1 MEPTL
6 HAGQV
11 VFVDTAA
18 YADARP
24 ADLDI
29 VVANHPQRADVEIIK
44 RVEFTT
50 DEGAYLKSDNAEARN
65 VEDSRR
71 FGVVPFE
78 LITGRVVARL
88 TG

>member
-11 VFVDTAA
+11 VFVNAKA
-18 YADARP
+18 YVDARP
-24 ADLDI
+24 AGLDI
-29 VVANHPQRADVEIIK
+29 VVAHHPQRPNVEIIK

-50 DEGAYLKSDNAEARN
+50 DEGAYLKSDNAAAKD

-78 LITGRVVARL
+78 LISGRVVARVA
-88 TG
+88 G